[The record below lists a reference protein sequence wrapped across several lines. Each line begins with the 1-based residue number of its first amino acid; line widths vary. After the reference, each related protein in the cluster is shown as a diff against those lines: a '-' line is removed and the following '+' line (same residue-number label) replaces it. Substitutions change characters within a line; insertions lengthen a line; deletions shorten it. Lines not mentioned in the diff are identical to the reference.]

1 MFGYDR
7 LMQRPLA
14 FFPHLVQLDL
24 VSQTLSNPK
33 PGKMKVIPTA
43 FEERPE

>member
-7 LMQRPLA
+7 LMQRPPRLFSA
-14 FFPHLVQLDL
+14 LVQLDL

-43 FEERPE
+43 F